1 MSILL
6 DLEQRIYDVFL
17 HHPSQT
23 AETAILT
30 DKASFNA
37 LIKEAVERTVQGG
50 APPDEG
56 GAPIEVNSGFGNGTF
71 EGIPMFVVP
80 GIKGMHV
87 VKMEAIH
94 ADSAHQTVGG
104 WDAYPVTSID
114 FGEEAH

>member
-6 DLEQRIYDVFL
+6 DLEQRLYDVFL

-23 AETAILT
+23 GETAILT

-37 LIKEAVERTVQGG
+37 LIKEAVEHATEQGD
-50 APPDEG
+50 ATPDEG
-56 GAPIEVNSGFGNGTF
+56 GEPIEVTSGYGQGTF
-71 EGIPMFVVP
+71 DGVPLIIVP

-94 ADSAHQTVGG
+94 EASQHALGTR
-104 WDAYPVTSID
+104 WDAYPVAPID
-114 FGEEAH
+114 FGGDK